1 MAKKGL
7 STFLYAPLDE
17 STLTY
22 GKVKKLAAAISYK
35 ESLTKNSV
43 TVYADNI
50 KQFEDNSVTGGNV
63 ALEILDDDPK
73 IFTPLLGR
81 KKKKIGDHEVNVGN
95 TEDMPIPVG
104 FGLIEN
110 ERVGTTVAYYRVKF
124 YPKVTFAP
132 YDTEAQ
138 TGKDTPDYKNPTVT
152 GSIYCLENGDY
163 IIEDRYSTMEE
174 AIKVLYAM
182 FGATPPDFGSEPE
195 DDVQIKDDD
204 QTE

>member
-1 MAKKGL
+1 MPKKGL

-17 STLTY
+17 NTLMY
-22 GKVKKLAAAISYK
+22 GEVEKLAAAISYK
-35 ESLTKNSV
+35 ETLTKNTV
-43 TVYADNI
+43 AVYADNI
-50 KQFEDNSVTGGNV
+50 KQFEDSSVTGGSI

-81 KKKKIGDHEVNVGN
+81 KRKKVEGYEVNVGN

-110 ERVGTTVAYYRVKF
+110 ERVGKTIAYYRVKF

-132 YDTEAQ
+132 YDSEAQ
-138 TGKDTPDYKNPTVT
+138 TGKDTPEYKNPTVT
-152 GSIYCLENGDY
+152 GSIYCMENGDY
-163 IIEDRYSTMEE
+163 IMTERYLNMKE

-182 FGATPPDFGSEPE
+182 FGATPPDSDNEPE
-195 DDVQIKDDD
+195 DGDQIENDD
-204 QTE
+204 QAE